1 MGITPL
7 VCIPNVHLNYLEYNI
22 KVEKIGFI
30 ILSSFLLCKALC
42 TCILWNIQTNKYIM
56 SGQPQLFSQMQA
68 ISMFFFYL
76 DFICHTENKKTRE
89 KKSSEKSSRILGI
102 IIKFTYCMQWKVLLC
117 ANHLRFL
124 TEIHVVGWT
133 KSRTAHGFPVSTI
146 KSGEFSLIT
155 VS

>member
-89 KKSSEKSSRILGI
+89 K
-102 IIKFTYCMQWKVLLC
+102 
-117 ANHLRFL
+117 NHQRKAPAFW
-124 TEIHVVGWT
+124 E
-133 KSRTAHGFPVSTI
+133 
-146 KSGEFSLIT
+146 
-155 VS
+155 